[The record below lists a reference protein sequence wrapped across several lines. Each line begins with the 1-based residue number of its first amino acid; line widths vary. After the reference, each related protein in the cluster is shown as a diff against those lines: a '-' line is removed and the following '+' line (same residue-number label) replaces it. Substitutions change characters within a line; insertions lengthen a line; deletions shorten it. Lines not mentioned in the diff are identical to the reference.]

1 MKSKMEK
8 EAGLLKI
15 VHLDEYAI
23 KNKLWMNLFV
33 GELKKLCERSL
44 TASSLTKCLRMKDA
58 HLTY

>member
-1 MKSKMEK
+1 MEK

-44 TASSLTKCLRMKDA
+44 TASSFTKCLRMKDA